1 MNLTDLIWLI
11 GLGPGRP
18 ASLFFGLALQAM
30 GRKADP
36 KKREEYFFSSVTQGG
51 LPPMLPWAGRP
62 GLFSFRPSRALGL

>member
-36 KKREEYFFSSVTQGG
+36 KKREEYFFSSVTQGRG
-51 LPPMLPWAGRP
+51 GGKKRTMDEKRRFGI
-62 GLFSFRPSRALGL
+62 